1 MTDKIIMYGT
11 AWCPDCLR
19 AKQFFKQHNVTYDWV
34 DITEDE
40 KAAAYVEQVNG
51 GYKSVP
57 TILFPDGS
65 TLVEPSN
72 AALQK
77 KIESTK

>member
-11 AWCPDCLR
+11 ALCPDCLR